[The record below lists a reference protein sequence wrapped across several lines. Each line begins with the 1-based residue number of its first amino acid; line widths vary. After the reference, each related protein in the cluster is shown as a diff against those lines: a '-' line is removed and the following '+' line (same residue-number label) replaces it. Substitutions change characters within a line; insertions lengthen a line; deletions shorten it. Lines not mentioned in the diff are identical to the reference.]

1 MDWRHGHRPTTRIEI
16 LPLLRR
22 LLPPIAAGLLIA
34 GILLGARLSGV
45 FANEAARPGA
55 DLQVL
60 DGDTV
65 EIASQIVHLFGI
77 EAPELGQRCLHDGV
91 LTHCGL
97 DAAFELKKLV
107 GVSQSPLKCLPAAS
121 RDSIP
126 AAICMMGKTDLAH
139 ALLLAG
145 YVRTT
150 DDASPAY
157 KEAEAEAVQAGLG
170 LWHSEFVDPVDWRA
184 GERLPDQGEANQDSC
199 PIKAV
204 ITEDGRHVFFVPTDP
219 DYRAVQIDPARGDR
233 LFCSV
238 DVAHAAKW
246 RHALGGADAPR

>member
-1 MDWRHGHRPTTRIEI
+1 
-16 LPLLRR
+16 
-22 LLPPIAAGLLIA
+22 LIA

-121 RDSIP
+121 RDSIRLIRGP
-126 AAICMMGKTDLAH
+126 RSPSLQRREVVQLRLGPLVTSNVF
-139 ALLLAG
+139 LAG
-145 YVRTT
+145 HRIRLEVSSSNFPRFARNLNTGGDNARAT
-150 DDASPAY
+150 
-157 KEAEAEAVQAGLG
+157 EAVVA
-170 LWHSEFVDPVDWRA
+170 R
-184 GERLPDQGEANQDSC
+184 N
-199 PIKAV
+199 AV
-204 ITEDGRHVFFVPTDP
+204 HHGGDFPSRIVLKIVP
-219 DYRAVQIDPARGDR
+219 R
-233 LFCSV
+233 
-238 DVAHAAKW
+238 
-246 RHALGGADAPR
+246 